1 MRPEAGFFSSPLGVV
16 SQHQRQVV
24 LFAHAKNLTV
34 VFANVKQRW
43 GCRWRLRGADSPEIT
58 EAWGKCGSVV
68 CCLLFQPGRS
78 RVPLLGPMARV
89 AGVAVVPS
97 PATGTALVAGICWPL
112 GPGTAP
118 GCLLLFSHQP

>member
-43 GCRWRLRGADSPEIT
+43 GRRWRLRGADSPEIT

-68 CCLLFQPGRS
+68 
-78 RVPLLGPMARV
+78 
-89 AGVAVVPS
+89 
-97 PATGTALVAGICWPL
+97 
-112 GPGTAP
+112 
-118 GCLLLFSHQP
+118 